1 MSEPTESHPKSDRP
15 RRSSAALLKIV
26 CGNFPKPVVWK
37 MLSLASDFS
46 TSIIIGCNSLNNA
59 AALQI
64 QFKMADFQLNAV
76 HRSSSIPQAK

>member
-1 MSEPTESHPKSDRP
+1 MLPTESHPESDRP
-15 RRSSAALLKIV
+15 RRPSAAFGIIV
-26 CGNFPKPVVWK
+26 RGNFPKPVVWK

-46 TSIIIGCNSLNNA
+46 TSIVIGCNSLNNA

-64 QFKMADFQLNAV
+64 QIKMADFQLNVV